1 MVHRIASATFPIF
14 TPTDAAMGE
23 VAGQALHHVS

>member
-1 MVHRIASATFPIF
+1 MVHEIASGTFPVL

-23 VAGQALHHVS
+23 VAGRALYCMS